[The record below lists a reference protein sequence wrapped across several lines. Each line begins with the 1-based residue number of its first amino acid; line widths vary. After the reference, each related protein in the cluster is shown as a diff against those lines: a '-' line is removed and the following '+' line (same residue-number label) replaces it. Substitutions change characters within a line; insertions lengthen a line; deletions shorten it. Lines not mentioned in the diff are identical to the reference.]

1 MNEEVNPNLEFL
13 TKSKFSKIVEQTVQ
27 EMRMT
32 YIDAVI
38 YCCEKNKIEV
48 EDSRKYV
55 STVIKA
61 KLEAE
66 AMSLNFLAKSAEL
79 PFE

>member
-1 MNEEVNPNLEFL
+1 MTEEVNPALEFL
-13 TKSKFSKIVEQTVQ
+13 TKSKFSKLVEVAVQ
-27 EMRMT
+27 EHRLS

-38 YCCEKNKIEV
+38 HCCEENKIEV
-48 EDSRKYV
+48 EDARKYV

-66 AMSLNFLAKSAEL
+66 AMSLNFLEKSAEL

>member
-1 MNEEVNPNLEFL
+1 MSDMVNPALEFL
-13 TKSKFSKIVEQTVQ
+13 TKSKFSKLVEKAVQ
-27 EMRMT
+27 EHRLS

-38 YCCEKNKIEV
+38 YCCEENKIEV

-66 AMSLNFLAKSAEL
+66 AMSLNFLEKSAEL
-79 PFE
+79 PFD

>member
-1 MNEEVNPNLEFL
+1 MSDELEFM
-13 TKSKFSKIVEQTVQ
+13 TKAKFSKIVEQVVK
-27 EMRMT
+27 EKSIP
-32 YIDAVI
+32 YIEAVI
-38 YCCEKNKIEV
+38 YCCEQHNIEI

-55 STVIKA
+55 SVVVKS

-66 AMSLNFLAKSAEL
+66 AMGLNFLARSAEL

>member
-1 MNEEVNPNLEFL
+1 MTEEVNPALEFL
-13 TKSKFSKIVEQTVQ
+13 TKSKFSKLVEMAVQ
-27 EMRMT
+27 SHRLS

-38 YCCEKNKIEV
+38 HCCEENKIEV
-48 EDSRKYV
+48 EDARKYV

-66 AMSLNFLAKSAEL
+66 AMSLNFLEKSAEL

>member
-1 MNEEVNPNLEFL
+1 MSEGLEFM
-13 TKSKFSKIVEQTVQ
+13 TKAKFSKLVEQVAK
-27 EMRMT
+27 EKRMS

-38 YCCEKNKIEV
+38 YCCEQNNIEV

-55 STVIKA
+55 SVVIKS
-61 KLEAE
+61 KLEGE